1 MLLSMLTSKSML
13 LKLLSMLKLLVAIAV
28 GRIFLQNKLVSSSSK
43 FVFRQ
48 VSSWVLAHLTPF
60 VGFAVFYKCSIALLF
75 SVSLGKGS

>member
-1 MLLSMLTSKSML
+1 MLLSMLTSKSMM

-28 GRIFLQNKLVSSSSK
+28 GRIFLQNKLGSSSSK

-60 VGFAVFYKCSIALLF
+60 VGFAVFLQMLNSAAL
-75 SVSLGKGS
+75 